1 MSQPVWITPVGPLG
15 VIPEGIFYRQTMLAS
30 VEPLFEITC
39 TATSAV
45 TNRITCN
52 STAGMYAELDIEF
65 SGNVFG
71 GIVPGRRYYVISVV
85 NTTQFVI
92 GETAESTTPIALTTD
107 TSTLTSIANDYSY
120 TEIFSKQIR
129 ALGRTGDVLLAIST
143 SGNSANVLEAIK
155 MAHQRG
161 LRVVT
166 LTGRDGG
173 KIRELLHTKDIEICV
188 PSSVTARIQ
197 EVHLLVI
204 HCLCDLIDTQLFG
217 SE

>member
-1 MSQPVWITPVGPLG
+1 MNLQDRVKQHFTASIETKMQALEVLIGPITAAGDAMVQSLLSDGKILACGNGGSAGDSQHFSSELLN
-15 VIPEGIFYRQTMLAS
+15 R
-30 VEPLFEITC
+30 FERERPSLP
-39 TATSAV
+39 A
-45 TNRITCN
+45 
-52 STAGMYAELDIEF
+52 
-65 SGNVFG
+65 
-71 GIVPGRRYYVISVV
+71 
-85 NTTQFVI
+85 
-92 GETAESTTPIALTTD
+92 IALTTD

>member
-1 MSQPVWITPVGPLG
+1 M
-15 VIPEGIFYRQTMLAS
+15 
-30 VEPLFEITC
+30 
-39 TATSAV
+39 
-45 TNRITCN
+45 
-52 STAGMYAELDIEF
+52 
-65 SGNVFG
+65 
-71 GIVPGRRYYVISVV
+71 
-85 NTTQFVI
+85 
-92 GETAESTTPIALTTD
+92 
-107 TSTLTSIANDYSY
+107 
-120 TEIFSKQIR
+120 
-129 ALGRTGDVLLAIST
+129 LLAIST